1 MKLTKQRAF
10 AVRKVINEHRL
21 IQDRVRE
28 LDKRGYEMKLCSL
41 MRGRTPVGKIH
52 EYKHSCR
59 LQVGSPRGYI
69 KYGWVVMFD
78 PLLYERITELNK
90 IWFSGEIV

>member
-10 AVRKVINEHRL
+10 AVRKVIDKHRL

-28 LDKRGYEMKLCSL
+28 LDKRGYELKLCSL

-52 EYKHSCR
+52 EYKNSCR
-59 LQVGSPRGYI
+59 LQIGSPKGYI

-78 PLLYERITELNK
+78 PLPSEKIRELND
-90 IWFSGEIV
+90 IYFHGQPV

>member
-10 AVRKVINEHRL
+10 AVRKVINKHRL
-21 IQDRVRE
+21 IMDRVKE
-28 LDKRGYEMKLCSL
+28 LNKKGYELKLCSL
-41 MRGRTPVGKIH
+41 MKGRTPVGKIH

-59 LQVGSPRGYI
+59 LQVGSPKGYI

-78 PLLYERITELNK
+78 SLPYEKIKELNDLY
-90 IWFSGEIV
+90 FYGETV